1 MPPPSP
7 TPQPTPVIVE
17 KRWLQWLFESVLIV
31 LSVALGFAVA
41 EYGESRQEQEME
53 RRVLRGLQEE
63 IEFNLKALEPALAK
77 HGRWAQGLTD
87 WLNTYAKEGAASNGL
102 TARHAFLQTWPDLDL
117 KRPDKIEVPFPTL
130 RRVAWDTAV
139 STGALRL
146 IEYDVAAALSEI
158 YQWQD
163 ALPLG
168 TIPTSQVEF
177 FDPAHHMPSTLQT
190 SFAMEAIV
198 LSEREL
204 VGLYRKHLPVIRSA
218 AARD

>member
-1 MPPPSP
+1 M
-7 TPQPTPVIVE
+7 
-17 KRWLQWLFESVLIV
+17 QWLLEGVLIV

-41 EYGESRQEQEME
+41 EYGQSRQEREME

-63 IEFNLKALEPALAK
+63 IEFNLKALEPAHAK
-77 HGRWAQGLTD
+77 HERWAQGLTN
-87 WLNTYAKEGAASNGL
+87 WLNTHATPGAVTTGL
-102 TARHAFLQTWPDLDL
+102 TARHAFLQTWPDVDL
-117 KRPDKIEVPFPTL
+117 TRPDRIEVPFPTL

-146 IEYDVAAALSEI
+146 IDYDVAAALAEI

-168 TIPTSQVEF
+168 GIPTGQVEF
-177 FDPAHHMPSTLQT
+177 FDPAHHVPSTLQT
-190 SFAMEAIV
+190 SFAMEALV

-204 VGLYRKHLPVIRSA
+204 IDLYRRHLPTVRAA